1 MVSSNACLELLKLIV
16 ASASRIRRS
25 RFSGDVPTEE
35 KQPSDTN
42 AILRY
47 SSHYFL
53 SQLDTY
59 VRLWGKPIAN
69 ISITNFFIKE
79 IGYLVNETSARESRI
94 GTRVTRISSFGEIYG
109 LAQCSRDFSV
119 NDCNACLQEMAVV
132 FSHVFW
138 GLVWRYIYSLSCNFR
153 YETFLF
159 YNISESPPS
168 FAPAPASENA
178 AGKILLLYSFAR
190 NWKYISRW

>member
-16 ASASRIRRS
+16 VSSSRIRRS
-25 RFSGDVPTEE
+25 RFSGAVPTEE

-69 ISITNFFIKE
+69 ISITDFFIKE

-94 GTRVTRISSFGEIYG
+94 GTRVTRISSFGERDG
-109 LAQCSRDFSV
+109 LAQCTRDFSV

-132 FSHVFW
+132 FSHVFLGTSMKIYLQLELKLQIW
-138 GLVWRYIYSLSCNFR
+138 DFSLLQYIRISTFICSCSWIR
-153 YETFLF
+153 ECC
-159 YNISESPPS
+159 
-168 FAPAPASENA
+168 
-178 AGKILLLYSFAR
+178 R
-190 NWKYISRW
+190 